1 MDGFQAAGSLISA
14 LLMMGL
20 SAGWPPAGAGAFWA
34 MAGLWG
40 LVSIFFDDE
49 VQRGIPGIEE
59 INAYREAAER
69 RYQREHKG
77 EPRA

>member
-1 MDGFQAAGSLISA
+1 MESIQAAGDLITV

-20 SAGWPPAGAGAFWA
+20 STGWPPVAAGSFWLVI
-34 MAGLWG
+34 GLWG

-49 VQRGIPGIEE
+49 VPRGIPGLEE
-59 INAYREAAER
+59 INEIRAHAEA

-77 EPRA
+77 